1 MKVDPGAAPGQP
13 QASGTDAGSS
23 PAAGAYP
30 LGRRTHS
37 RSVHAPPQ
45 CHGLLQLA
53 TSIRLQCPDRGL
65 VDRDHPLPRL
75 GGAVSSRTS
84 VTCRLSGNSPASWRT
99 RRCERSWSNSS
110 FTRAWRG
117 ALPHRREA
125 DRGSH
130 VGFRQL
136 RKIADDLPGS
146 HPRGQVVQD
155 VVDGD
160 ACADEARLSAPHS
173 RPISIIDVR
182 SISPKVTPAE
192 PGGAQTGPS
201 GSGRLKMPSH
211 RELRHPLEPPGK
223 AVPWSRVDHGC
234 WRTSHWL

>member
-30 LGRRTHS
+30 LRRRTHS
-37 RSVHAPPQ
+37 RSVHAPP
-45 CHGLLQLA
+45 HAMG
-53 TSIRLQCPDRGL
+53 
-65 VDRDHPLPRL
+65 
-75 GGAVSSRTS
+75 SSSWRRRYVFNAPIVASLIAIT
-84 VTCRLSGNSPASWRT
+84 RSPASVAQYRVAHRSRVDSQET
-99 RRCERSWSNSS
+99 RRRAGGPEGVKGPGRTAASRVRGEARSRTAAKPIAARTW
-110 FTRAWRG
+110 
-117 ALPHRREA
+117 LPSTQENP
-125 DRGSH
+125 
-130 VGFRQL
+130 
-136 RKIADDLPGS
+136 DDLPGS

-160 ACADEARLSAPHS
+160 ARADEARLSAPHS

-201 GSGRLKMPSH
+201 GSGRLKMSSH